1 MNREHPRH
9 LKGGGCFLSYA
20 SALCGQ
26 KIIHIKSEMQD
37 QEPVLALPLKR
48 QGIIFGTMTA
58 VCG

>member
-1 MNREHPRH
+1 M
-9 LKGGGCFLSYA
+9 LYA

-37 QEPVLALPLKR
+37 QDPVLALPLKR
-48 QGIIFGTMTA
+48 RGIIFGTMTA